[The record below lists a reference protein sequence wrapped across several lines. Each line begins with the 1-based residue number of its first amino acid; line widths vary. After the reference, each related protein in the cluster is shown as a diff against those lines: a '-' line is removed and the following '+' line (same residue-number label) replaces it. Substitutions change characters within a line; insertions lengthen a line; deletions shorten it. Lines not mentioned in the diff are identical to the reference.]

1 VIQGVFDS
9 ASATRRR
16 TYAIRSAQGSNGP
29 ASSWPPLLNEALA
42 QVQRGGIAASLP
54 RTQASDADGAD
65 GRNEPDAS
73 VSSVLCGSCIC
84 SSRIASVRRSAP
96 RAWLVRHCSCAHS
109 SPVLSLA
116 LAEKINALERR
127 YDAQSKVVFQNIREL
142 IAAKPKELPALPSK
156 KKPLGF
162 RQEE

>member
-1 VIQGVFDS
+1 
-9 ASATRRR
+9 
-16 TYAIRSAQGSNGP
+16 
-29 ASSWPPLLNEALA
+29 
-42 QVQRGGIAASLP
+42 
-54 RTQASDADGAD
+54 
-65 GRNEPDAS
+65 
-73 VSSVLCGSCIC
+73 
-84 SSRIASVRRSAP
+84 
-96 RAWLVRHCSCAHS
+96 
-109 SPVLSLA
+109 VLSLA